1 MTQRKTKESDQKPTP
16 DDFARIA
23 ESIGRISDTGKAL
36 RASGLSRDA
45 TVVLL
50 KHATGIP
57 MKDISAVLNAV
68 EDLRRWCLSQK
79 S

>member
-1 MTQRKTKESDQKPTP
+1 MKKLPQQAKPNP
-16 DDFARIA
+16 EEFARIA

-57 MKDISAVLNAV
+57 MKDIASVLNAV
-68 EDLRRWCLSQK
+68 EDLRSWCLTR
-79 S
+79 